1 MATDEAAQSSVPE
14 SDVPDKTT
22 TDDADA
28 ARNDAPMGDD
38 AVAGP

>member
-14 SDVPDKTT
+14 NDVPANN
-22 TDDADA
+22 ADVA
-28 ARNDAPMGDD
+28 ENDAPMGGD

>member
-1 MATDEAAQSSVPE
+1 MATDEAVQSSIPE
-14 SDVPDKTT
+14 NDVPAN
-22 TDDADA
+22 DANA